1 MYAAHQVGCYTGSVL
16 RLSFCLHCCYYSTD
30 TISFTAYCILIVL
43 PTAGIHTDWTD
54 ACSCVM
60 KQTQHC
66 TSAPPSVSLIL
77 VIIIVITN
85 IPISWE
91 QNPTEREEDNRTHL
105 TSERSSDNKA
115 DEIREKGWSDRLSAQ
130 RRTLERINTKNIKL
144 LGRQWH
150 TDVLQSLFII

>member
-1 MYAAHQVGCYTGSVL
+1 MCTLYNTPGMYAAHQVGCYTSSVL

-85 IPISWE
+85 IP
-91 QNPTEREEDNRTHL
+91 RTRRAESRTRLKGKRTIEHTL
-105 TSERSSDNKA
+105 PVKEVLITKQTRSERKVDP
-115 DEIREKGWSDRLSAQ
+115 
-130 RRTLERINTKNIKL
+130 T
-144 LGRQWH
+144 
-150 TDVLQSLFII
+150 V